1 MLDMETQMEGI
12 IESILIS
19 GSAGGEV
26 VSQSSVKL
34 EIGRGIVGDRYYL
47 SKGTYSKKLEK
58 TYDFEITLIERE
70 DLSKGTYSKKLEKT
84 YDFEITLIE
93 REEIDV
99 FNQAT
104 GLNYDAAAFRR
115 NLVTR
120 GIRLN
125 DLVGKEFSIG
135 DVKFRGVRLCEP
147 CAYLSD
153 LLGPKFMSLMM
164 HKAGLRA
171 QILVNGSIE
180 ASDSICG

>member
-1 MLDMETQMEGI
+1 METRMEGI

-19 GSAGGEV
+19 GNAGGEV

-58 TYDFEITLIERE
+58 TH
-70 DLSKGTYSKKLEKT
+70 
-84 YDFEITLIE
+84 DFEITLIE

-104 GLNYDAAAFRR
+104 GRNYDAAAFRR

-153 LLGPKFMSLMM
+153 LLGPEFLSLMV

>member
-1 MLDMETQMEGI
+1 METQMEGI
-12 IESILIS
+12 IETILIS

-34 EIGRGIVGDRYYL
+34 EIGRGIVGDMYYL

-58 TYDFEITLIERE
+58 
-70 DLSKGTYSKKLEKT
+70 SH
-84 YDFEITLIE
+84 DFEITLIE
-93 REEIDV
+93 REEIDA

-104 GLNYDAAAFRR
+104 GLDYGVGAFRR

-125 DLVGKEFSIG
+125 DLAGKEFSIG
-135 DVKFRGVRLCEP
+135 DVKFKGIRLCEP
-147 CAYLSD
+147 CAYLSG
-153 LLGPKFMSLMM
+153 LLGPEIMDLMV

-171 QILVNGSIE
+171 QILVDGSIE
-180 ASDSICG
+180 VYDSIFG

>member
-1 MLDMETQMEGI
+1 METQMEGI

-19 GSAGGEV
+19 GNAGGEV

-58 TYDFEITLIERE
+58 TH
-70 DLSKGTYSKKLEKT
+70 
-84 YDFEITLIE
+84 DFEITLIE

-153 LLGPKFMSLMM
+153 LLGSKFMSLMM

>member
-1 MLDMETQMEGI
+1 MEGI
-12 IESILIS
+12 IETILIS

-26 VSQSSVKL
+26 ISQSSVEL
-34 EIGRGIVGDRYYL
+34 EIGRGIVGDRYHL

-58 TYDFEITLIERE
+58 TH
-70 DLSKGTYSKKLEKT
+70 
-84 YDFEITLIE
+84 DFEITLIE

-104 GLNYDAAAFRR
+104 GLNYDAGAFRR

-135 DVKFRGVRLCEP
+135 DVKFRGIRLCEP

-153 LLGPKFMSLMM
+153 LLGPEFLSLMV

-180 ASDSICG
+180 VSDSICGPQTNQH

>member
-1 MLDMETQMEGI
+1 METQMEGI
-12 IESILIS
+12 IETILIS

-26 VSQSSVKL
+26 ISQSSVEL
-34 EIGRGIVGDRYYL
+34 EIGRGIVGDRYH
-47 SKGTYSKKLEK
+47 
-58 TYDFEITLIERE
+58 
-70 DLSKGTYSKKLEKT
+70 LSKGTYSKKLEKT

-104 GLNYDAAAFRR
+104 GLNYDAGAFRR

-135 DVKFRGVRLCEP
+135 DVKFRGIRLCEP

-153 LLGPKFMSLMM
+153 LLGPEFLSLMV

-180 ASDSICG
+180 VSDSICGPQTNQH